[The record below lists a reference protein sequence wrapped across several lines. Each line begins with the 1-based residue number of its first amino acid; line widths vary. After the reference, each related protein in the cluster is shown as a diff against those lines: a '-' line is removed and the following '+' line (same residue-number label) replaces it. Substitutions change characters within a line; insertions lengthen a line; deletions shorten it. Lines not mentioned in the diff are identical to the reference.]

1 MKLSKKVEVILLFI
15 LLVSTI
21 RMFIVDEMVGII
33 YFTINIILM
42 SVISNFGTIFNEFTT
57 KLDKFMSK

>member
-42 SVISNFGTIFNEFTT
+42 SVISNFGTIFNELTT
-57 KLDKFMSK
+57 KLDKFMSE